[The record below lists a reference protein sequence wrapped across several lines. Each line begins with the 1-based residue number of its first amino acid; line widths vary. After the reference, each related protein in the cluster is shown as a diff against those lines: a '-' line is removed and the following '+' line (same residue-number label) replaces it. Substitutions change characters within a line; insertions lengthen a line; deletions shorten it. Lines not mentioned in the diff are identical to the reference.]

1 MLDMFCNI
9 KFSLLDDER
18 DIFKGN
24 RNAQWIFIFGFFQKS
39 GTASKMGVY
48 RFSTSRYGL
57 MKASLE
63 K

>member
-9 KFSLLDDER
+9 NFSLLDDER
-18 DIFKGN
+18 DIFKGY
-24 RNAQWIFIFGFFQKS
+24 RNAQWIFIFGFFHKS

>member
-9 KFSLLDDER
+9 KFSLLIPER
-18 DIFKGN
+18 DIFKGY
-24 RNAQWIFIFGFFQKS
+24 RNAQWPFIFGFFQKS
-39 GTASKMGVY
+39 GTASKMGIY

>member
-9 KFSLLDDER
+9 KFSLLETKR

-24 RNAQWIFIFGFFQKS
+24 RNAQWPFIFGFFQKS
-39 GTASKMGVY
+39 GTASKMGGY

-57 MKASLE
+57 MKSSLE